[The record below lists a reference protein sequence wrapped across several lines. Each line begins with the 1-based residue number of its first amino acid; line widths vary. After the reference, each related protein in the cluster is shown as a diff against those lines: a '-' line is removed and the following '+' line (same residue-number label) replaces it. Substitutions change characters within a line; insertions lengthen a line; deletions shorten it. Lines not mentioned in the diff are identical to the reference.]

1 MSNPRSR
8 QAYDSFVWCSCLE
21 ELIAAVSIETK
32 PFDAASWPAAGAS
45 ADQTAPDV
53 YQVDYALE
61 SAVRTAD
68 WPASSSDKSAVLNGT
83 CSGYSNCSALAADAL
98 ASALV
103 GILSTHSQSNAPH
116 SQYAESQIQNELL

>member
-1 MSNPRSR
+1 MVLLPRR
-8 QAYDSFVWCSCLE
+8 VNCSGKHE
-21 ELIAAVSIETK
+21 SK
-32 PFDAASWPAAGAS
+32 PFDAASWPAAGAL

-68 WPASSSDKSAVLNGT
+68 WPAHPQISLR
-83 CSGYSNCSALAADAL
+83 CSTAHVRDTAIAALWL
-98 ASALV
+98 PMRWHPLLV
-103 GILSTHSQSNAPH
+103 GYPFQRIPKSNAPH